1 MSTQPKFKELMLAS
15 FNVESYNPG
24 HTRMLMLNAFL
35 FITLVTDGALFIFN
49 LLWSQNC
56 SLCMIQL
63 GIGAPIF
70 YALILLRR
78 KKDYKN
84 ASYLSTFI
92 LFLGYLALII
102 LLKGGHF
109 SMIWSYF
116 FAPFSMII
124 LGARKGLFIS
134 IIFLV
139 FALSLSYTGV
149 GIWMHG
155 LWDLASYI
163 RFAISQIVML
173 YVIYAITNSNE
184 KAYEKIASLRQRELA
199 QLKLFEK
206 LSITDPLTSLYN
218 RRSLKEIFP
227 KEFYAAQRE
236 KKYFAYLLLDLDH
249 FKHYND
255 TYGHKKGDDVL
266 IEIAALLKQTC
277 KYAFRIGGDEF
288 AGILI
293 ADSSQK
299 IKKRVN
305 NLRQQ
310 VYDLHIKHSQ
320 NPIAPYVTCSIGVHI
335 VQAYE
340 YDFIDIYNHA
350 DKALY
355 KAKAQGRNMV
365 VFL

>member
-1 MSTQPKFKELMLAS
+1 MSTQPRFKELISAS
-15 FNVESYNPG
+15 FNVKSYNPE
-24 HTRMLMLNAFL
+24 HTRVLMLNAFL
-35 FITLVTDGALFIFN
+35 FITLVTDGILLLFN
-49 LLWSQNC
+49 LFWSKNYIL
-56 SLCMIQL
+56 SIIQL
-63 GIGAPIF
+63 GIGVPIL

-78 KKDYKN
+78 KKDYKS

-92 LFLGYLALII
+92 LFLGYLSLIV
-102 LLKGGHF
+102 LLKGEHF

-134 IIFLV
+134 IIFLF
-139 FALSLSYTGV
+139 FAISLSYTGV

-184 KAYEKIASLRQRELA
+184 KAYEKITSLRQRELA

-236 KKYFAYLLLDLDH
+236 KKYFAYMLLDLDH

-255 TYGHKKGDDVL
+255 TYGHKKGDDIL
-266 IEIAALLKQTC
+266 IEVAALLKQTC

-288 AGILI
+288 AGILVS
-293 ADSSQK
+293 DTSQK

-305 NLRQQ
+305 NLRRQ
-310 VYDLHIKHSQ
+310 VYDLKIEHSQ
-320 NPIAPYVTCSIGVHI
+320 NPIASYVTCSIGVHI

-365 VFL
+365 IFL

>member
-1 MSTQPKFKELMLAS
+1 
-15 FNVESYNPG
+15 
-24 HTRMLMLNAFL
+24 MLNAFL
-35 FITLVTDGALFIFN
+35 FITLVTDGILFLFD
-49 LLWSQNC
+49 LLWSKNYFL
-56 SLCMIQL
+56 SMMQL
-63 GIGAPIF
+63 GIGILIL
-70 YALILLRR
+70 YALIILRQ
-78 KKDYKN
+78 KKDYKS

-92 LFLGYLALII
+92 FFFTFLFLIV
-102 LLKGGHF
+102 LLKGEHF

-134 IIFLV
+134 IIFLF
-139 FALSLSYTGV
+139 FALSLAYTGV
-149 GIWMHG
+149 DTWMQG
-155 LWDLASYI
+155 LWNLPSYI

-218 RRSLKEIFP
+218 RRSLKEMFP

-236 KKYFAYLLLDLDH
+236 KKYFAYILLDLDY

-266 IEIAALLKQTC
+266 IEVAALLKQTC

-293 ADSSQK
+293 ADSSEK

-305 NLRQQ
+305 NLRRQ
-310 VYDLHIKHSQ
+310 VYDLKIEHSQ

-340 YDFIDIYNHA
+340 YDFIDMYNNA
-350 DKALY
+350 DTALY

-365 VFL
+365 VYL

>member
-1 MSTQPKFKELMLAS
+1 MLAS
-15 FNVESYNPG
+15 FNVESYNPE

-35 FITLVTDGALFIFN
+35 FITLVTDSILFLFN
-49 LLWSQNC
+49 LILSHNY
-56 SLCMIQL
+56 SLSIIHL
-63 GIGAPIF
+63 GIGIPIF
-70 YALILLRR
+70 YGLILLR
-78 KKDYKN
+78 KKKN
-84 ASYLSTFI
+84 YRLASYLSTFI
-92 LFLGYLALII
+92 LFLGYLTLIAV
-102 LLKGGHF
+102 LKGEHF

-134 IIFLV
+134 IIFLF

-149 GIWMHG
+149 GTWMHG

-184 KAYEKIASLRQRELA
+184 KAYEKIRSLRQRELA

-218 RRSLKEIFP
+218 RRSLDEIFP

-236 KKYFAYLLLDLDH
+236 KKYFAYLLLDLDY

-255 TYGHKKGDDVL
+255 RYGHNKGDDV
-266 IEIAALLKQTC
+266 IREVAALIKKTC

-288 AGILI
+288 SGILI
-293 ADSSQK
+293 ADSSEK

-305 NLRQQ
+305 NLRRQ
-310 VYDLHIKHSQ
+310 VYDLKIEHSQ

-340 YDFIDIYNHA
+340 YDFIDIYNNA
-350 DKALY
+350 DTALY

-365 VFL
+365 VYL